1 MATPGTMIRT
11 TWDAVD
17 ATSLSDFSRV
27 LTDNITG
34 NNVVLWMLGQRGG
47 IVTRHGKTIV
57 EPLMIEEAASA
68 KWYSGYDP
76 LDMTVTKAAV
86 AAEYAWKQLAGT
98 AQLSGLEKFQNSGA
112 GQVID
117 LWDALGQQLAITMKL
132 KVNEAIPADG
142 SADGGKALIGL
153 ASAIPFDPTNDTYG
167 TLGSSANTN
176 WRNFY
181 CVSATT
187 GEVALT
193 GTAASG
199 PDAGDATNGVTNLF
213 NGLRHGYIAGTASG
227 DSLDVVLMTKK
238 LYLKLLTGLESKEQ
252 IVREVTREDMA
263 LANAGF
269 KNVVYGGVPH
279 TWDDDMTPNTEATG
293 TASAGQ
299 GCVGMNLDYLK
310 VVFGEGYEFSFSDPV
325 QPDNQDAT
333 SIKCLTYTNMVLS
346 NRRRHYRINF
356 EYTP

>member
-1 MATPGTMIRT
+1 MATPGTMLRT

-34 NNVVLWMLGQRGG
+34 NNVVLWMLGQKGG
-47 IVTRHGKTIV
+47 IVTRYGKTIV
-57 EPLMIEEAASA
+57 EPLMIETAASG

-76 LDMTVTKAAV
+76 LDMTVTKPAV
-86 AAEYAWKQLAGT
+86 AAEFAWKQFSVTG
-98 AQLSGLEKFQNSGA
+98 QLDGLSKFQNSGP
-112 GQVID
+112 GQMID
-117 LWDALGQQLAITMKL
+117 LWDAVGQQMLITAKL
-132 KVNEAIPADG
+132 EINEAIPADG

-153 ASAIPFDPTNDTYG
+153 QTLFPFDPTNDTVG
-167 TLGSSANTN
+167 TLSSSSNTN

-181 CVSATT
+181 CISATT
-187 GEVALT
+187 AEVALS

-213 NGLRHGYIAGTASG
+213 NGLRHGAVATTANG
-227 DSLDVVLMTKK
+227 DSLDIVLMTKK

-252 IVREVTREDMA
+252 IIREVTREDMA

-269 KNVVYGGVPH
+269 KNVVYMGIPH
-279 TWDDDMTPNTEATG
+279 TWDDHMVPNTEAAG

-299 GCVGMNLDYLK
+299 GCVGLNLDYVK
-310 VVFGEGYEFSFSDPV
+310 MVFGEGYEFSFSDPI

-333 SIKCLTYTNMVLS
+333 SIKCLTYCSMPTS

-356 EYTP
+356 EFTP